1 MSGITCEPR
10 QSPATKWP
18 RRYGSTAS
26 SGAGKIP
33 WVRTTATGSSLP
45 VYVPAMLWSRVA
57 LTATICSSGLWP
69 GMDRF
74 DREAVGVLEQ
84 RRDVPHTLRDLE
96 TDQAVP
102 ILVIHVDDGERESLV
117 QLRIEEQPAVVHRI
131 AEHRVERV
139 VERARAAL
147 VRGEHQ
153 DRLRGPVLAPR
164 IALECDLRHAG
175 SGAADVAGG
184 CIDQEILSR
193 AVQPLLLRNLGA
205 RDEAA
210 PGELVDRLGARA
222 VRVGHDERD
231 VVSGVRDHGV
241 DEELAGSGARRP
253 EPLAKRRDR
262 RLRRPGVAADGADV
276 GFDDREGDLHRC
288 SSSRRHERRAVHAS
302 AGPPAPRR
310 PAIRQAPC
318 RIILKATAMSR
329 LPPSRWSRSPRSSK
343 RCGARPCPDSDLGG
357 STRSVGGTLRR
368 QLRTWLAAGAAH
380 VVGAGAVQ
388 ADDKQKTRAA
398 APEQAGEKAASKEI
412 SGRVV
417 QAGPS
422 KLFV

>member
-45 VYVPAMLWSRVA
+45 VYVPAMLWSRDALLVGLVA
-57 LTATICSSGLWP
+57 
-69 GMDRF
+69 GMDRL

-139 VERARAAL
+139 VERAGAAL

-164 IALECDLRHAG
+164 IALEFDLRHAG

-184 CIDQEILSR
+184 CIDQEVLSR
-193 AVQPLLLRNLGA
+193 AVQPLFLRNLGA

-253 EPLAKRRDR
+253 EPLAERRDR
-262 RLRRPGVAADGADV
+262 RL
-276 GFDDREGDLHRC
+276 
-288 SSSRRHERRAVHAS
+288 
-302 AGPPAPRR
+302 
-310 PAIRQAPC
+310 
-318 RIILKATAMSR
+318 
-329 LPPSRWSRSPRSSK
+329 
-343 RCGARPCPDSDLGG
+343 
-357 STRSVGGTLRR
+357 
-368 QLRTWLAAGAAH
+368 
-380 VVGAGAVQ
+380 
-388 ADDKQKTRAA
+388 
-398 APEQAGEKAASKEI
+398 
-412 SGRVV
+412 
-417 QAGPS
+417 
-422 KLFV
+422 